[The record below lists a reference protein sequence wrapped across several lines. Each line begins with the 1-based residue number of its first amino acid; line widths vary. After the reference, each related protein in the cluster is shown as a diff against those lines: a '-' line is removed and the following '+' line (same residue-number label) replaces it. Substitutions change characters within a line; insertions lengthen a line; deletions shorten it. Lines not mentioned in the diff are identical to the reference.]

1 MIKDILENWIIIK
14 YEFFFFEIDVICEV
28 KIYVDNIILIKD
40 CKMYVW
46 YIDILLVMVFCYW
59 RI

>member
-14 YEFFFFEIDVICEV
+14 YEILFFEIDVICEV
-28 KIYVDNIILIKD
+28 KIYVDNIIFIKD